1 MYPSKEILSQA
12 ADQPFFKDIYSEINF
27 PQRILLDRYNFPPI
41 LLVSIKRIISFKFL
55 ILHSSDIRFDLHLR
69 YL

>member
-27 PQRILLDRYNFPPI
+27 PQRILLDRYNFLPI
-41 LLVSIKRIISFKFL
+41 LLV
-55 ILHSSDIRFDLHLR
+55 
-69 YL
+69 